1 MSFLAGVVPP
11 ESPDPAAGPPLL
23 FAFKGDELLVVD
35 ATFAVPRGLP
45 SDLGSLGLHVERTQF
60 IGTLDGASCFAFDVE
75 VGDGTVAE
83 PPAGHRFAGI
93 RALYGAMPEEE
104 LAIAGTAFQVMHWDR
119 GHQFCARCG
128 RPLAAKPTERA
139 KRCDVCRVDYFPRI
153 HPAMIVLVHDET
165 RILMARPPRFPAKWY
180 ALVAGFLE
188 PGETFEECAAREVLE
203 ETGIVIDDLRY
214 FGNQPWPFPHQVMV
228 GFFARAV
235 SREITID
242 RTELEDARWFDASAM
257 PELPSPISIARRM
270 IDAWLEQQRAS
281 S

>member
-11 ESPDPAAGPPLL
+11 KSPDPAAGPPLL
-23 FAFKGDELLVVD
+23 FAFKGDELLIAD
-35 ATFAVPRGLP
+35 SNGAVPRAAAA
-45 SDLGSLGLHVERTQF
+45 DLGLHAERTQF
-60 IGTLDGASCFAFDVE
+60 IGSLDGASCFAIDVA
-75 VGDGTVAE
+75 DDTVA
-83 PPAGHRFAGI
+83 PAGHRFAGI
-93 RALYGAMPEEE
+93 RALYGVMPEDEF
-104 LAIAGTAFQVMHWDR
+104 AIAGTAFQVMHWDR

-165 RILMARPPRFPAKWY
+165 RILMARPPRLPAKWY

-203 ETGIVIDDLRY
+203 ETGVVIDDLRY

-228 GFFARAV
+228 GFFARAA

-242 RTELEDARWFDASAM
+242 RTELEDARWFEASAM
-257 PELPSPISIARRM
+257 PELPPPISIARRM

-281 S
+281 R